1 MTQQNRG
8 KAASRAIAVAASVA
22 LAVAGCGSTDD
33 NGDSGNTDRAAAAIA
48 EIPAAF
54 AGKAATGSPVKIGL
68 LNPEGS
74 AAANFPES
82 RVAAEAVV
90 AYANEHL
97 GGLAGHKIELDV
109 CELHA
114 EDPSTMTA
122 CANQMVQDRVA
133 AVVATTGG
141 NGELMAPIITKAG
154 IAYTNFQGSSA
165 IEFAGPNAF
174 MWNGGVAATTV
185 GLAKFAAKAGVK
197 NITTYVIAVGDI
209 PANIEA
215 GIPIFKAMGI
225 DGKVVPIPP
234 GAPDVTGQVQ
244 AGLKDKPGAVVVLGE
259 ISTCIATLKGL
270 KLLNANVD
278 RYLTQKCA
286 DPAVYEAVPDALD
299 GAYLFTTAEG
309 TSDHDEAKIYRAVMA
324 KYAPADA
331 NLGGNATA
339 GYQTMLALIRMVNAG
354 IGTNEPTA
362 PNIIAA
368 LKAAKNVPL
377 PVGHGMTLTCDGTAL
392 PKLPN
397 VCSAG
402 SLVGEIK
409 QGTATKFDV
418 LW

>member
-1 MTQQNRG
+1 MTQQRRG
-8 KAASRAIAVAASVA
+8 KAASRAAIAVAASVA
-22 LAVAGCGSTDD
+22 LTLTGCAKSDD
-33 NGDSGNTDRAAAAIA
+33 TGNTDRAAAAIA
-48 EIPAAF
+48 AVPAAF
-54 AGKAATGSPVKIGL
+54 AGRAATGSPVKIGL

-97 GGLAGHKIELDV
+97 GGLAGHKIELVRCDLV
-109 CELHA
+109 A

-122 CANQMVQDRVA
+122 CANQMVQDQVA

-154 IAYTNFQGSSA
+154 IAYTNFQGTSA
-165 IEFAGPNAF
+165 TEFSGPNAF
-174 MWNGGVAATTV
+174 LWNGGVAATT
-185 GLAKFAAKAGVK
+185 LNMAKFAAKAGVK
-197 NITTYVIAVGDI
+197 NVTMYVTAVGDI
-209 PANIEA
+209 PAHIGA
-215 GIPIFKAMGI
+215 ATPILKAMGVDSKI
-225 DGKVVPIPP
+225 VPIPP
-234 GAPDVTGQVQ
+234 GSPDVTGQVQ
-244 AGLKDKPGAVVVLGE
+244 AGLKDKPGAITVLGDV
-259 ISTCIATLKGL
+259 STCIATLKGL
-270 KLLNANVD
+270 KLLNADVD

-339 GYQTMLALIRMVNAG
+339 GYQTMLAITRMVNAG

-368 LKAAKNVPL
+368 LKAAKAVPL
-377 PVGHGMTLTCDGTAL
+377 PVGHGITLTCDGKAL

-397 VCSAG
+397 VCSVG
-402 SLVGEIK
+402 GLVGEIK
-409 QGTATKFDV
+409 QGTANKFNV
-418 LW
+418 LQ